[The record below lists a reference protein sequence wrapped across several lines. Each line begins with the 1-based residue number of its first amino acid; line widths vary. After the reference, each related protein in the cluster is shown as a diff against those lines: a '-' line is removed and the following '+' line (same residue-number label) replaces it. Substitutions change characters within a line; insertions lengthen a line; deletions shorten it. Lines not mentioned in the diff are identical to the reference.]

1 MRIHNRSMYSFAT
14 VPIVAAA
21 VLMAATAAQAQLV
34 PGTGKKVEQ
43 VGDDFE
49 DPEWGYIYNFP
60 KASDEQDEQ
69 TRMPGGFSKNR
80 RWNESALRGNPDH
93 LRRVATPPGGLP
105 GSTGSMLIMSRD
117 TGIPNRPTGQMQ
129 QDDLLMNVQSRM
141 GGLISVNRMP
151 NFVVRVFVPP
161 FDDFE
166 KRKGITFGVRA
177 GVFAPRTKSEESG
190 GLAGLFGGSRTST
203 SMEAYWPG
211 FFVHF
216 DPAAHQQGKEDACH
230 FLLRATERGHDFRGP
245 NITQSGWW
253 TLGMSFTPDGRIH
266 WYAKPGVEN
275 LTAADHLASRF
286 CYSMKAQNFETVF
299 FNICSPDNTRTWS
312 TPWIVDDVE
321 LFLAR

>member
-1 MRIHNRSMYSFAT
+1 MRAVFSKWFWLKT
-14 VPIVAAA
+14 VAVVAPALLA
-21 VLMAATAAQAQLV
+21 VVAPVQAQVV
-34 PGTGKKVEQ
+34 PGTGHKVDQ

-60 KASDEQDEQ
+60 KASEEQDEQ

-93 LRRVATPPGGLP
+93 LRLLPTPPGGLP

-117 TGIPNRPTGQMQ
+117 TGIPGRPGHQMQ
-129 QDDLLMNVQSRM
+129 QDDLLMNCQSRM
-141 GGLISVNRMP
+141 GGNIPVSRTP

-161 FDDFE
+161 FEEFE
-166 KRKGITFGVRA
+166 QRKGITFGVRA
-177 GVFAPRTKSEESG
+177 GVFAPRTKTEESG
-190 GLAGLFGGSRTST
+190 GLVGLFGGSRTTT
-203 SMEAYWPG
+203 SMEPYWPG
-211 FFVHF
+211 FFVTF
-216 DPAAHQQGKEDACH
+216 DPAAYKQGKEDACH

-245 NITQSGWW
+245 VITQSGWW
-253 TLGMSFTPDGRIH
+253 TLGMSFTPDGRVH

-286 CYSMKAQNFETVF
+286 SYGMRAQSFETVF

-321 LFLAR
+321 LYLGR